1 MTLPPFGYTHS
12 EWGDDMKA
20 SALASCFVV
29 GVLGLLLTHW
39 WHTDRTV
46 PAAPRETPGNAR
58 AARFDSIYRMQRDDG
73 AIGWS
78 AGAADADLVAAL
90 ERANPAPA
98 GQREFAL
105 DLGCGLG
112 HDALF
117 LSTKFSEGVAC
128 TDFSAA
134 ALARARSR
142 IQVAAANASARA
154 APISFVQADFAVPG
168 ALLAALGHTHGTLDL
183 VWVRSVLRHLGHVG
197 ARVALDAVHTLL
209 RPRSGRLMLKEV
221 ALNSSLM
228 MPRAAAGFARGSVGV
243 GEAAAGGDLDI
254 PALRGLLAEAFD
266 CACSVSTLV
275 TKGGATTAPSAVAQ
289 DKRRAQQE
297 ARIRTPG
304 LRPALL
310 CECNPK

>member
-1 MTLPPFGYTHS
+1 M
-12 EWGDDMKA
+12 
-20 SALASCFVV
+20 
-29 GVLGLLLTHW
+29 
-39 WHTDRTV
+39 
-46 PAAPRETPGNAR
+46 
-58 AARFDSIYRMQRDDG
+58 
-73 AIGWS
+73 
-78 AGAADADLVAAL
+78 
-90 ERANPAPA
+90 
-98 GQREFAL
+98 
-105 DLGCGLG
+105 
-112 HDALF
+112 
-117 LSTKFSEGVAC
+117 
-128 TDFSAA
+128 FSA
-134 ALARARSR
+134 
-142 IQVAAANASARA
+142 
-154 APISFVQADFAVPG
+154 
-168 ALLAALGHTHGTLDL
+168 
-183 VWVRSVLRHLGHVG
+183 
-197 ARVALDAVHTLL
+197 
-209 RPRSGRLMLKEV
+209 LMLKEV

>member
-1 MTLPPFGYTHS
+1 MNR
-12 EWGDDMKA
+12 MKP
-20 SALASCFVV
+20 SAGQAWASCFVV
-29 GVLGLLLTHW
+29 GVLGLLLTRW

-58 AARFDSIYRMQRDDG
+58 AARFDSIYRIQRDDG

-90 ERANPAPA
+90 ERADRQS
-98 GQREFAL
+98 GHRELAL

-117 LSTKFSEGVAC
+117 LSTKFSERVTCA
-128 TDFSAA
+128 DFSAA
-134 ALARARSR
+134 ALARASAR
-142 IQVAAANASARA
+142 IDLTAANTS
-154 APISFVQADFAVPG
+154 APISFAQADFAAPG
-168 ALLAALGHTHGTLDL
+168 ALLAALGHSHGSFDF
-183 VWVRSVLRHLGHVG
+183 VWVRSVLRHLGHGG

-221 ALNSSLM
+221 ALNSTLM
-228 MPRAAAGFARGSVGV
+228 MPRAAAGYTRSSVGV
-243 GEAAAGGDLDI
+243 GETAAGGDLDI

-275 TKGGATTAPSAVAQ
+275 TKGGAAAPSAVAR
-289 DKRRAQQE
+289 DTHRRRAQK
-297 ARIRTPG
+297 ARRRTPG